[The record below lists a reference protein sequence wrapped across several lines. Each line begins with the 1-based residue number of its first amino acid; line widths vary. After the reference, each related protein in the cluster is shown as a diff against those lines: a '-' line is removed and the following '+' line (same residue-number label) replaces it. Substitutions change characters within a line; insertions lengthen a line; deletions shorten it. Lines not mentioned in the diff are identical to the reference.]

1 MALKKHCDVCEKPFP
16 EGAPAFHTIILQ
28 KAAEGK
34 PERKIHLALVHRKD
48 QSHDTAD
55 VCPTCAIVN
64 LKSVIKDLEA
74 AGKAGPAK

>member
-1 MALKKHCDVCEKPFP
+1 MALKKHCDVCELPFP

-34 PERKIHLALVHRKD
+34 PERKMHLALVHRKD

-55 VCPTCAIVN
+55 VCPKCTIGS
-64 LKSVIKDLEA
+64 LESVIKDLKAVAKPA
-74 AGKAGPAK
+74 AAK